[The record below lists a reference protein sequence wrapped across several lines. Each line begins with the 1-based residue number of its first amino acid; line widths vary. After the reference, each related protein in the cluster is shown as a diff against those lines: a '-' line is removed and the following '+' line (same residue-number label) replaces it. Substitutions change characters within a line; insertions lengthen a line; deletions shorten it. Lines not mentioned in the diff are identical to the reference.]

1 MSKVVMSLPKGMVKD
16 VTVGTVVSLGT
27 YVGLQFLWALLIDR
41 GMLGMERLYPLVC
54 IAAALASFL
63 GCGCTLLRGR
73 EGAMLSVPV
82 VVAVFMTLT
91 LTAALLTAETISIE
105 NGVTGRGLSMAAG
118 GLLAALI
125 GGNLPRGNRRS
136 RRHSRTRRSVKGAK

>member
-73 EGAMLSVPV
+73 EGAM
-82 VVAVFMTLT
+82 FMTLT

-105 NGVTGRGLSMAAG
+105 NGVTGLGLSMAAG

>member
-1 MSKVVMSLPKGMVKD
+1 M
-16 VTVGTVVSLGT
+16 
-27 YVGLQFLWALLIDR
+27 
-41 GMLGMERLYPLVC
+41 C

-105 NGVTGRGLSMAAG
+105 NGVTGLGLSMAAG

-136 RRHSRTRRSVKGAK
+136 RRHSHTRRSVKGAK

>member
-1 MSKVVMSLPKGMVKD
+1 MSKLVMSLPQGMVKNS
-16 VTVGTVVSLGT
+16 VVGGVLALAS
-27 YVGLQFLWALLIDR
+27 YVALQFVCALLVDR
-41 GMLGMERLYPLVC
+41 GVLGMESLYPMVC
-54 IAAALASFL
+54 VAAALASFL

-105 NGVTGRGLSMAAG
+105 NGVTGLGLSMAAG

-136 RRHSRTRRSVKGAK
+136 RRHSHTRRSVKGAK

>member
-41 GMLGMERLYPLVC
+41 GMERLYPLVC

-105 NGVTGRGLSMAAG
+105 NGVTGLGLSMAAG

-136 RRHSRTRRSVKGAK
+136 RRHSHTRRSVKGAK